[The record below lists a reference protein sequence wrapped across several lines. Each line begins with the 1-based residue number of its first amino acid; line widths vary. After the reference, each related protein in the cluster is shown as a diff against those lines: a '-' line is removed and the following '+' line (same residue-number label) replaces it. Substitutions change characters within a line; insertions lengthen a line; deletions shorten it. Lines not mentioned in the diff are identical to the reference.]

1 MAPECESRDAGLS
14 GVPERSRE
22 ALLRSEKASRVQDA
36 VRERDHVHLTFVTVW
51 CHKFYLLVILVN
63 LLLCL
68 IYKLKLYHRRVC
80 IGKNIIWTVPD

>member
-14 GVPERSRE
+14 GVPERSCE

-51 CHKFYLLVILVN
+51 CHNSSILLVILVN

-68 IYKLKLYHRRVC
+68 IYTLHFITGVYV
-80 IGKNIIWTVPD
+80 